1 MNCLNL
7 RTLFALCLSLQVLNL
22 AILPR
27 VEAEEQTRRNPVE
40 ERLIFNEAFEPTEG
54 ERPKTRGAGSRNQC
68 NDDSEEIAILIPRQ
82 GYGLTFEE
90 RPSLFIK
97 LPKTTARSVW
107 LSFYDQNGEFFANAE
122 FPITQTSGIV
132 PLVLPDRFPPLET
145 GKTYQWKLAVVCG
158 ETLAVDDPLFT
169 GYVTRITRTPEI
181 AGELAPKNAIERARW
196 YAERGYWYDL
206 ILTMAQA
213 KQESPDDANLAML
226 WESLLTSVGLGD
238 IASQPLYAID

>member
-1 MNCLNL
+1 MNRLHW
-7 RTLFALCLSLQVLNL
+7 RTWFALCLFLQ
-22 AILPR
+22 ILSGGSFAR
-27 VEAEEQTRRNPVE
+27 VEAEAQTRRNPVE

-54 ERPKTRGAGSRNQC
+54 ELPKTRGAGSRNKC
-68 NDDSEEIAILIPRQ
+68 GSEAIAILMPDR

-97 LPKTTARSVW
+97 LPETPARSVW

-122 FPITQTSGIV
+122 FPLPQTSGIV
-132 PLVLPDRFPPLET
+132 RFALPDRFPPLET
-145 GKTYQWKLAVVCG
+145 GHTYKWQLAVVCG
-158 ETLAVDDPLFT
+158 ETLAFDDPLFT

-181 AGELAPKNAIERARW
+181 EGELAPKNAIERARW
-196 YAERGYWYDL
+196 YAKEGYWYDL
-206 ILTMAQA
+206 LLTMARA

-238 IASQPLYAID
+238 IASQPIYAID